1 MDTNYSAF
9 ANAHPRFY
17 DAPSRAVAA
26 TGRCFV
32 VPADLDWSG
41 WDHLVERPWSF
52 WRPRGS
58 VLPEQGWKM
67 HVGATLETA
76 DRMLREAAA
85 FCHRRGIAFKFL
97 VDQGQLERSLSK
109 DADRSSAGKFLTVY
123 PPDERSLHEALVQLD
138 ERLGGAP
145 APYILSDLRW
155 REGPLFVR
163 YGAFVKRWATID
175 GVPVLAVRDLD
186 TGRWRPDVRSAAFQV
201 PTWVRMP
208 GFLREQLG
216 ALDLTPPAGLP
227 TITGALHHSN
237 AGGVY
242 EATVG
247 GASVIVKEAR
257 PHTGRTPDGRDAVTR
272 LRDEEHV
279 LRELASLPTPD
290 VVDVFEAHGH
300 RFLAME
306 RIDGTP
312 LNAAVVARHPLVRTG
327 ADAASRAEYRDWAL
341 TVSAAVRRAISQLHA
356 AGFVHGDLHPGN
368 VMVRADDS
376 VVLIDL
382 EMARDVSAPDSA
394 GIGVPGFVPPD
405 GRGGTARDLY
415 ALACIDLFVFLP
427 LTALLPL
434 DDAKAAQLI
443 SAAAA
448 EFSLDS
454 AWVERSAG
462 ALALRDRD
470 RAPRSIHDPAETTDA
485 ALSRTIDGVVAAL
498 RADLDLGRDDRLWPG
513 DPAQFAEP
521 ATGVAHG
528 ALGVMSALR
537 LAGHDD
543 LALERAWVE
552 RALAREQAPRAGLM
566 DGAAGSAWAFRLLG
580 DRSAAQRAAAWLAAD
595 ELSGLGSDLYSGLP
609 GVGLAFLAE
618 SDESPAML
626 DAAVRIADDLRNRL
640 ADAAPQTRVATG
652 RGGLLHGATGT
663 ALFAVRLYERT
674 GDVRHLRLA
683 SDALDHDMA
692 SLTRS
697 TDASLQVNE
706 GWRVLPYL
714 GHGSAGIGAVI
725 ALALAHLGESER
737 HLESLDG
744 IVRAASA
751 PFAIQSGLVQGRA
764 GLMQFLLL
772 LEAVG
777 RSDTMSTEAL
787 HRHAAQLPLHSL
799 SSPDGIRFVG
809 NGLLRASCD
818 LATGSAGV
826 LTALVAYRAH
836 LRGETPVL
844 LGLPYLLSPRD
855 IEMRSLRRRPSQR
868 GR

>member
-9 ANAHPRFY
+9 ANADPHFY
-17 DAPSRAVAA
+17 DAPSRAGAPS
-26 TGRCFV
+26 GRRFV
-32 VPADLDWSG
+32 VPGHLDWSG

-52 WRPRGS
+52 WRLRGT
-58 VLPEQGWKM
+58 VLPEQGWKI
-67 HVGATLETA
+67 HVSATTSTA
-76 DRMLREAAA
+76 DRMLREVAA
-85 FCHRRGIAFKFL
+85 FCHRRGIAFKML
-97 VDQGQLERSLSK
+97 VDQSRLERSLGK

-123 PPDERSLHEALVQLD
+123 PPDERALHDALVELD
-138 ERLGGAP
+138 ARLGGTP

-186 TGRWRPDVRSAAFQV
+186 TGRWQPDVRSASFHV
-201 PTWVRMP
+201 PAWVQMP
-208 GFLREQLG
+208 GFLREQLS

-272 LRDEEHV
+272 LRDEERV
-279 LRELASLPTPD
+279 LRELTALPTPD
-290 VVDVFEAHGH
+290 VVGVFEAHGH

-341 TVSAAVRRAISQLHA
+341 TVTAATRRAIAQLHA
-356 AGFVHGDLHPGN
+356 AGYVHGDLHPGN
-368 VMVRADDS
+368 VMVRPDDS
-376 VVLIDL
+376 VALIDL
-382 EMARDVSAPDSA
+382 EMARGVSAPDSA

-434 DDAKAAQLI
+434 DDAKADQLI
-443 SAAAA
+443 SAAAE
-448 EFSLDS
+448 EFSLDNG
-454 AWVERSAG
+454 WVERSVS
-462 ALALRDRD
+462 ALTLRDRE
-470 RAPRSIHDPAETTDA
+470 RAPRNILDPAETTDA
-485 ALSRTIDGVVAAL
+485 ALSRTIDGIAAAL
-498 RADLDLGRDDRLWPG
+498 CADLDLERDDRLWPG

-521 ATGVAHG
+521 STGVAHG
-528 ALGVMSALR
+528 ALGVMTALL
-537 LAGHDD
+537 LAGHAD

-566 DGAAGSAWAFRLLG
+566 DGTAGSAWAFGLLG
-580 DRSAAQRAAAWLAAD
+580 DRSAAQRATEWLGD
-595 ELSGLGSDLYSGLP
+595 SELSGLGSDLYSGLP

-626 DAAVRIADDLRNRL
+626 DAAVRIAHDLRDRL
-640 ADAAPQTRVATG
+640 AAAAPQTRVATG

-663 ALFAVRLYERT
+663 ALFALRLYERT
-674 GDVRHLRLA
+674 GDMRHLRLLT
-683 SDALDHDMA
+683 DALEHDMA
-692 SLTRS
+692 SLARS

-751 PFAIQSGLVQGRA
+751 PFAIQSGLFQGRA
-764 GLMQFLLL
+764 GLIQFLLL
-772 LEAVG
+772 LEIVG
-777 RSDTMSTEAL
+777 RSDAMSSGAL
-787 HRHAAQLPLHSL
+787 VRHIDQLSLHSL
-799 SSPDGIRFVG
+799 SSPDGTRFAG
-809 NGLLRASCD
+809 DGLLRASCD

-844 LGLPYLLSPRD
+844 VGLPYLISPRD
-855 IEMRSLRRRPSQR
+855 IEMRSLRRRPS
-868 GR
+868 